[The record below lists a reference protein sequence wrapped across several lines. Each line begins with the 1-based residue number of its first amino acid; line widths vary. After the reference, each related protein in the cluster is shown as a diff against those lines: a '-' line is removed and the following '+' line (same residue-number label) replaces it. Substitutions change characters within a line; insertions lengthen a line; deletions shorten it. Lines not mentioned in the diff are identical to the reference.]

1 MSLGQT
7 INEKSRNLEQMRAL
21 DNGIKIKAVLT
32 AADSLSINT
41 LDDLS
46 HVDKKNNT

>member
-1 MSLGQT
+1 
-7 INEKSRNLEQMRAL
+7 MRAL

-32 AADSLSINT
+32 DEDSLSINT

-46 HVDKKNNT
+46 HLYKKEDAI